1 MAPITFQD
9 FLDRCLEVDIERRAT
24 ASELLRHPFLRKA
37 ENLVSLRQNIVAARE
52 AVGGNMW
59 AVYKAFHS

>member
-52 AVGGNMW
+52 AVGGNM
-59 AVYKAFHS
+59 